1 MRHQAKVGAT
11 ASRWDSNGRVPNP
24 PGISSSSSSGPK
36 ATAEITTTKKI
47 DSPLRRNPFKNG
59 ALSSPCACDPP
70 AHLCTSHPSG
80 EHGSQ
85 AKMRQYRRNCR
96 QDQVVRFISI
106 SKEIKLEAHLHVK
119 VAVSRQ
125 VAVDDLTR
133 KALSD
138 DWGFAADDAAAGS
151 VQEREIPP
159 SSLSFFKMNMRVSVA
174 RAAALVRKWRAV

>member
-1 MRHQAKVGAT
+1 MAHFH
-11 ASRWDSNGRVPNP
+11 P
-24 PGISSSSSSGPK
+24 P
-36 ATAEITTTKKI
+36 
-47 DSPLRRNPFKNG
+47 
-59 ALSSPCACDPP
+59 ALVTPP

-138 DWGFAADDAAAGS
+138 D
-151 VQEREIPP
+151 
-159 SSLSFFKMNMRVSVA
+159 
-174 RAAALVRKWRAV
+174 